1 MSNRVSTPFPV
12 FNDKDGSP
20 LSGGSIF
27 IGEQYKNPIA
37 SPIQIFYDSSLQV
50 PAEQPVR
57 TMNGYVVK
65 NGSVR
70 EIFSSEPIVSIA
82 VKNKKGELVWSS
94 PSVNLNPGVTTNAVI
109 DQESGMTQEQLNALF
124 LRSDQNLDDLQDKEA
139 ARENLNVYSKTD
151 IDEEFEAK
159 VKDASEI
166 DAGIA
171 KVATTSEVSAGTSDN
186 TIITPKKLKV
196 GVANSLNA
204 IGDAPIA
211 GIRGYGAFTGSG
223 SKIDGVNFESVLQV
237 DTGVYEVTLTTAMSN
252 ANYLVFPSL
261 VSGGTDAKSVTVD
274 ETFTQTTTKFRLVC
288 NYGGDNSKGRFN
300 PTQVYF
306 HIIG

>member
-57 TMNGYVVK
+57 TINGYVVK

-70 EIFSSEPIVSIA
+70 EIFSSEPIVSIV

-139 ARENLNVYSKTD
+139 ARENLDVYSRTD
-151 IDEEFEAK
+151 IDEEFSAK
-159 VKDASEI
+159 VKDASET

-186 TIITPKKLKV
+186 TIITPKKLKA

-204 IGDAPIA
+204 TGDAPIA

-223 SKIDGVNFESVLQV
+223 SKISGVNFESVLQI

-306 HIIG
+306 HIVG

>member
-94 PSVNLNPGVTTNAVI
+94 PSVNLNPGVTTSAVI

-139 ARENLNVYSKTD
+139 ARENLDVYSKEEV
-151 IDEEFEAK
+151 DEKAPQATEEIAGVSK
-159 VKDASEI
+159 ITTEELVK
-166 DAGIA
+166 AG
-171 KVATTSEVSAGTSDN
+171 VDDETFV
-186 TIITPKKLKV
+186 TPKKLRMALSADDEVPIFACRAWVCFNGSNGEVKAHGNIKSVVRNSV
-196 GVANSLNA
+196 GDYTINFEKEMPHENYSWMANGRDNDST
-204 IGDAPIA
+204 GDVHISQSSA
-211 GIRGYGAFTGSG
+211 GIKTKAMIQIRVINASSAPFDSP
-223 SKIDGVNFESVLQV
+223 ELCLSVI
-237 DTGVYEVTLTTAMSN
+237 
-252 ANYLVFPSL
+252 
-261 VSGGTDAKSVTVD
+261 
-274 ETFTQTTTKFRLVC
+274 C
-288 NYGGDNSKGRFN
+288 
-300 PTQVYF
+300 
-306 HIIG
+306 